1 MCVSLVDNI
10 RLIGRVV
17 LFSRFRLGRTILSS
31 IVCGLLFACCPRPV
45 YAQFAWH
52 ELNTIGRIDVV
63 NGQFCFYGSEIS
75 VTADGFQICDLPITG
90 KALAYGNGKYVA
102 VSGNSSLGQSFN
114 SSTNGITW
122 TNVYAPVAA
131 MSRIA
136 FGNDRYVA
144 TGNNGALASS
154 VDGKKWIT
162 HSVTSSNL
170 NDIIFANGRF
180 VSVGEGTVLV
190 SENGTNWLVANS
202 PANYQLRFLTWGNG
216 IYVAGGTN
224 VILSSTNGLDWIA
237 RKETTNA
244 LFQSLCWDGKVFLAA
259 GQSDSVDLIYRS
271 QDGINWDDVSPA
283 PSFVLS
289 IAYANGTYLAAAQ
302 ERHPGTGNVTSV
314 GPFNLW
320 ISKNGRDW
328 TNFYQPIGPAPFAS
342 VGYGPSGWV
351 AGDRTGSLF
360 YSTNG
365 TFWNRA
371 AQKTSSLNRDIQYG
385 LGYYIVPG
393 PAGYFY
399 LSTNAVDWFR
409 APGRPLNAS
418 DARRIATGNGL
429 VAAVF
434 DSANQVAVT
443 PDLVTWTNISLPI
456 ASPYAI
462 TFAQGKFVIGGQRSF
477 MTSSNGVDWGEA
489 VKLTNFFSPFDLHGC
504 DAGFVAVDGGGQ
516 IAFSVDA
523 RQWTVTTAPKRT
535 PLRNVTYGNGTWV
548 AVGDNGS
555 IATSLDGLTWNLLES
570 GSFDELYEAVGFG
583 GGLFVAVH
591 YSGGGISI
599 SSPPILSFT
608 TPAGSLSLNIPAAM
622 GDCDLVSSEDLI
634 HWSSE
639 IRYPAG
645 TLNRSILL
653 DQKSPQKIYKIGA
666 SP

>member
-1 MCVSLVDNI
+1 MLSW
-10 RLIGRVV
+10 VV
-17 LFSRFRLGRTILSS
+17 
-31 IVCGLLFACCPRPV
+31 CALLFACCPRPV
-45 YAQFAWH
+45 YSQFAWH
-52 ELNTIGRIDVV
+52 ELNSIERIDVV
-63 NGQFCFYGSEIS
+63 NGHFCLYGSGLS
-75 VTADGFQICDLPITG
+75 ATADGVQICDLPITG
-90 KALAYGNGKYVA
+90 KSLAYGSGKYVA
-102 VSGNSSLGQSFN
+102 VGGASSLGQSFN
-114 SSTNGITW
+114 SSTNGIIW
-122 TNVYAPVAA
+122 TNIYAPVGA

-136 FGNDRYVA
+136 FGNGHYVA
-144 TGNNGALASS
+144 SGDNGALASS
-154 VDGKKWIT
+154 VDGKKWT
-162 HSVTSSNL
+162 SHSVTSSNL
-170 NDIIFANGRF
+170 NDIIFADGRF
-180 VSVGEGTVLV
+180 VSVGDGTILV
-190 SENGTNWLVANS
+190 SETGTNWLTADSTV
-202 PANYQLRFLTWGNG
+202 NYQLRSLAWGNG

-224 VILSSTNGLDWIA
+224 VILSSTNGLDWIV
-237 RKETTNA
+237 RKESTNSQ
-244 LFQSLCWDGKVFLAA
+244 FQSLCWDGRVFLAA
-259 GQSDSVDLIYRS
+259 GQSNSVDLIYRS
-271 QDGINWDDVSPA
+271 QDGVEWNDVSPA
-283 PSFVLS
+283 PPFVMS
-289 IAYANGTYLAAAQ
+289 IAYANRTYLAAAQ
-302 ERHPGTGNVTSV
+302 ERHPGGGNATFV

-320 ISKNGRDW
+320 RSKNGRDW
-328 TNFYQPIGPAPFAS
+328 ENYYRPGEAPFAS
-342 VGYGPSGWV
+342 VCYGPSGWV

-385 LGYYIVPG
+385 LEYYIVPG

-409 APGRPLNAS
+409 APGRALTAS
-418 DARRIATGNGL
+418 DARRIATGNGM

-434 DSANQVAVT
+434 DSGNQVAVT
-443 PDLVTWTNISLPI
+443 RDLVTWTNISLPI
-456 ASPYAI
+456 TSPYAM

-477 MTSSNGVDWGEA
+477 VTSSNGVDWGEA
-489 VKLTNFFSPFDLHGC
+489 IKLTNFFSAFDLHGC

-523 RQWTVTTAPKRT
+523 RQWTVATAPKRT

-555 IATSLDGLTWNLLES
+555 IATSRDGLTWNLLKS
-570 GSFDELYEAVGFG
+570 GSFDEVYEAVGFG

-591 YSGGGISI
+591 YSGGGISV
-599 SSPPILSFT
+599 SSPPILSVAT
-608 TPAGSLSLNIPAAM
+608 SAGSLSLNIPAAM
-622 GDCDLVSSEDLI
+622 GECDLVSSEDLI